1 MGKKGRTARS
11 FGPTMGWAAGDPGWS
26 DSRALA
32 FSTPFG
38 HLFPLLSPGAHLP
51 FQNQPISLL
60 VQKLRRLLSG
70 PLFLHLP
77 GLFLAV
83 HFSPD
88 VVLMLCHYY
97 GLLKKWTWDAVY
109 PAFRAIPDREGN
121 VIGRAQ
127 ALEEGWQ
134 GLTFG
139 HSLLAVWPWVSSSA
153 SLSLVP
159 HLKIVSSSTSLPRL
173 L

>member
-11 FGPTMGWAAGDPGWS
+11 FGPPMGWAAGDPGWS

-77 GLFLAV
+77 GLYLAV
-83 HFSPD
+83 QFSPD

-97 GLLKKWTWDAVY
+97 GLLKKWTWWRRKWQPTPVLL
-109 PAFRAIPDREGN
+109 PWKSH
-121 VIGRAQ
+121 GRR
-127 ALEEGWQ
+127 
-134 GLTFG
+134 
-139 HSLLAVWPWVSSSA
+139 
-153 SLSLVP
+153 SLVQATI
-159 HLKIVSSSTSLPRL
+159 HGVSKSWARLSDFTFTLKP
-173 L
+173 

>member
-1 MGKKGRTARS
+1 MGKKSRTARS
-11 FGPTMGWAAGDPGWS
+11 FGPPMGWAAGDPGWS

-77 GLFLAV
+77 GLYLAV
-83 HFSPD
+83 QFSPD

-97 GLLKKWTWDAVY
+97 GLLKKWTWWRRKWQPTPVFL
-109 PAFRAIPDREGN
+109 PERGGMDRGASCATVHGVKKSRTQLRN
-121 VIGRAQ
+121 WIITTYGSPMW
-127 ALEEGWQ
+127 L
-134 GLTFG
+134 
-139 HSLLAVWPWVSSSA
+139 VSM
-153 SLSLVP
+153 LG
-159 HLKIVSSSTSLPRL
+159 IQQCG
-173 L
+173 

>member
-1 MGKKGRTARS
+1 MGKKSRTARS
-11 FGPTMGWAAGDPGWS
+11 FGPPMGWAAGDPGWS

-77 GLFLAV
+77 GLYLAV
-83 HFSPD
+83 QFSPD

-97 GLLKKWTWDAVY
+97 GLLKKWTWWRRKWQPTPVLL
-109 PAFRAIPDREGN
+109 PWKSH
-121 VIGRAQ
+121 GRR
-127 ALEEGWQ
+127 
-134 GLTFG
+134 
-139 HSLLAVWPWVSSSA
+139 
-153 SLSLVP
+153 SLVQATI
-159 HLKIVSSSTSLPRL
+159 HGVAKSWARLSDFTFTLKP
-173 L
+173 